1 MRPNWDEYFAG
12 VAQTVASRATCPRA
26 SVGAV
31 LVRDRR
37 ILATGYNGA
46 PSGADHCLD
55 VGCLLVNDHCQ
66 RATHAEANA
75 IVQAALHGVNTD
87 GSTIYCTHQPCSGCT
102 KLILTAGVI
111 RIVYLRSKPDEVA
124 ELLLSEAKVEC
135 KYLYA

>member
-46 PSGADHCLD
+46 PSGTDHCLD

-87 GSTIYCTHQPCSGCT
+87 GSTIYCTHQPCGGCT

-124 ELLLSEAKVEC
+124 EQLLSEAKVEC

>member
-46 PSGADHCLD
+46 PSGTNHCLD

-87 GSTIYCTHQPCSGCT
+87 GSTIYCTHQPCGGCT

-124 ELLLSEAKVEC
+124 ELLLNEAKVEC